1 MLDVRALLPGQSTF
15 GRGAASCLVGPAS
28 PSPPARCSLAPQ
40 GGWAGGSGL
49 RSEPSQV
56 GMSQAG
62 SLCVEVELARKEAD
76 SRGGK
81 GHVRI
86 LTGVRRRRNTYVC
99 CTPARTEAPGGAG
112 EAGGG
117 KDDGS
122 WLSRS
127 SNHTDKVWR
136 GAPPAWAWEQ
146 GTRENQGPSL
156 HPDCVK
162 CSTIKKYFDI
172 TCEIK
177 NKLN

>member
-62 SLCVEVELARKEAD
+62 SPCVEVELARKEAD

-99 CTPARTEAPGGAG
+99 CTLARTEAPGGAG

-117 KDDGS
+117 EKMMVLGFPDPQTTRTRSGGVPRPPGHGS
-122 WLSRS
+122 
-127 SNHTDKVWR
+127 R
-136 GAPPAWAWEQ
+136 GQ
-146 GTRENQGPSL
+146 GRIKGLHSTRI
-156 HPDCVK
+156 V
-162 CSTIKKYFDI
+162 
-172 TCEIK
+172 
-177 NKLN
+177 

>member
-1 MLDVRALLPGQSTF
+1 MF
-15 GRGAASCLVGPAS
+15 
-28 PSPPARCSLAPQ
+28 
-40 GGWAGGSGL
+40 AGGET
-49 RSEPSQV
+49 RTC
-56 GMSQAG
+56 A
-62 SLCVEVELARKEAD
+62 ARPHAQRPQEERA
-76 SRGGK
+76 
-81 GHVRI
+81 
-86 LTGVRRRRNTYVC
+86 RR
-99 CTPARTEAPGGAG
+99 A
-112 EAGGG
+112 GG

-127 SNHTDKVWR
+127 SNHRDKVWR
-136 GAPPAWAWEQ
+136 GAPPARAWEQ